1 MPMAKVSPP
10 WSSPPEIVTDDPRRS
25 FSLMLLKENVNSYG
39 EDRTSMF
46 SRLASSNGSRAG
58 AASTGM
64 NTLNNETGDVDGD
77 MEVVGELDG
86 MLEIGGD
93 LEGQGTTK

>member
-1 MPMAKVSPP
+1 
-10 WSSPPEIVTDDPRRS
+10 
-25 FSLMLLKENVNSYG
+25 
-39 EDRTSMF
+39 MF

-58 AASTGM
+58 SASL
-64 NTLNNETGDVDGD
+64 NTLKNETGAVDGD

-86 MLEIGGD
+86 MLEIDGE

>member
-1 MPMAKVSPP
+1 
-10 WSSPPEIVTDDPRRS
+10 
-25 FSLMLLKENVNSYG
+25 
-39 EDRTSMF
+39 MF

-58 AASTGM
+58 AASM

-77 MEVVGELDG
+77 MEVVGEIDG
-86 MLEIGGD
+86 MLEIDGE